1 MQTRAQPLQEG
12 LARVDVLQKAIST
25 ASKQKASQN
34 MGPTQLQQNKKQQ
47 QQQQQEERQE
57 GATHSSLPRTRVY
70 RRASIPQA
78 RTSLA
83 VTGQRWMR
91 WKQVAQVLQ

>member
-1 MQTRAQPLQEG
+1 MQTRAQPLHEG

-25 ASKQKASQN
+25 VSKQRASQN
-34 MGPTQLQQNKKQQ
+34 MGPTQLQQDKKQQ
-47 QQQQQEERQE
+47 QQQQQEKRQE

-78 RTSLA
+78 RSSLA

>member
-1 MQTRAQPLQEG
+1 M
-12 LARVDVLQKAIST
+12 DVLQKAIST
-25 ASKQKASQN
+25 ASKQRASQN
-34 MGPTQLQQNKKQQ
+34 MGPTQLQQDKKQQ
-47 QQQQQEERQE
+47 QQQEEKRQE

-70 RRASIPQA
+70 RRACIPQA